1 MVKKDIDRP
10 ARWLVTASTILSQS
24 ILMDIVHPVTTETN
38 NVERQVQGAT
48 GMTNPAIQIR
58 MCTNQWKISVSLVIE
73 GGVRPLSAVMASTA
87 VGTVAA
93 LVNVVSEVTG
103 STFRGQW
110 RIIKAALMTAG
121 AGYLRMPALKCEAA
135 GFRMVKCRLFPV
147 FSLMALFAVLAI
159 LAFMVIVEL
168 MA

>member
-10 ARWLVTASTILSQS
+10 TRLLVAASTILAQS

-48 GMTNPAIQIR
+48 GMTNPAIQIC
-58 MCTNQWKISVSLVIE
+58 MCTKQGKICVRLVIE
-73 GGVRPLSAVMASTA
+73 RGVRPLSAVMASTA

-103 STFRGQW
+103 TTFRGQW
-110 RIIKAALMTAG
+110 RIIKAALMTTG
-121 AGYLRMPALKCEAA
+121 AGYL
-135 GFRMVKCRLFPV
+135 
-147 FSLMALFAVLAI
+147 
-159 LAFMVIVEL
+159 
-168 MA
+168 